1 MFSRYLVIFLAL
13 VAAVMQATRGAWMEA
28 AGLIAL
34 AVGLVLLRLSVARPA
49 LRRGAYAAFVVT
61 VLAMVVML
69 FRRF

>member
-13 VAAVMQATRGAWMEA
+13 VAAVLQATRGAWMEA

-34 AVGLVLLRLSVARPA
+34 AVGLVLLRLSEARPA
-49 LRRGAYAAFVVT
+49 LRRGAYAAFAVT